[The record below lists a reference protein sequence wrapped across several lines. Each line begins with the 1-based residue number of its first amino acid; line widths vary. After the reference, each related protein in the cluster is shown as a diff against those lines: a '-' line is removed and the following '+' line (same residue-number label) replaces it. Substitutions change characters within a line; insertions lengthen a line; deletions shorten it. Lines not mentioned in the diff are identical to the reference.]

1 MNCTNCY
8 VLFLGMHNNF
18 QTMPPTPGQGP
29 TTPAHQ
35 RQQMAQTMN
44 VSIALIFR
52 TRYRY
57 RVVGTAYSQNIPYRQ
72 DGGFCSVRSP
82 SAAQNINIPY
92 PNLTLNF
99 PLSIVYHMEKKKKQF
114 QTKIFP

>member
-1 MNCTNCY
+1 MNCSNCY
-8 VLFLGMHNNF
+8 ILFTGMHNNF

-44 VSIALIFR
+44 VSSALIFPVPAT
-52 TRYRY
+52 TRYCLH
-57 RVVGTAYSQNIPYRQ
+57 YSLNIPYRQ

-92 PNLTLNF
+92 PDLTLNL
-99 PLSIVYHMEKKKKQF
+99 PYSVVYLGKKEILF
-114 QTKIFP
+114 QT

>member
-8 VLFLGMHNNF
+8 ILFIGMHNNF

-44 VSIALIFR
+44 VSPALIF
-52 TRYRY
+52 TYQ
-57 RVVGTAYSQNIPYRQ
+57 VLPKV
-72 DGGFCSVRSP
+72 
-82 SAAQNINIPY
+82 
-92 PNLTLNF
+92 
-99 PLSIVYHMEKKKKQF
+99 
-114 QTKIFP
+114 